1 MKNVILLFSI
11 LVVFQSCIGDDIVFD
26 TVDAEIRIDNPLDT
40 LEINTTYQ
48 FDYTYFNNVGQETA
62 VNATWSTSDPM
73 TISISE
79 NGLAEALQAGSADIT
94 VTYEDTTGTVSA
106 STTVNV
112 GNMTTVAPTDKS
124 GTIQTTSSY
133 ALTGDFTITD
143 DGNGGI
149 NLVFADN
156 YNASTALPGLY
167 VYLTNNPSTTTGSL
181 ELQKVQTFQGAHTYS
196 IPNVGVN
203 DYSHVLYFCKPFNV
217 KVGDGEIQ

>member
-1 MKNVILLFSI
+1 MCSI
-11 LVVFQSCIGDDIVFD
+11 
-26 TVDAEIRIDNPLDT
+26 N
-40 LEINTTYQ
+40 
-48 FDYTYFNNVGQETA
+48 
-62 VNATWSTSDPM
+62 
-73 TISISE
+73 
-79 NGLAEALQAGSADIT
+79 
-94 VTYEDTTGTVSA
+94 
-106 STTVNV
+106 
-112 GNMTTVAPTDKS
+112 
-124 GTIQTTSSY
+124 TTSSY
-133 ALTGDFTITD
+133 ALTGDFTITE

-217 KVGDGEIQ
+217 KVGDGEIL